1 MTKVSIII
9 PFQNVENYISKC
21 LSSLIYQSLKDI
33 EIICIND
40 ASTDSS
46 KEIVQ
51 NYAQNDKRIIILNTE
66 KPSGQS
72 YARNLGLE
80 IASGEYIG
88 FVDSDDWVELDMFE
102 KMYNLAKSAD
112 TDITMCQAQLYDDKE
127 QRFYTD
133 DYYGLKPLEQF
144 KDKVFHP
151 NDTKD
156 EILNINVVLWNK
168 IYKREFLKNIQA
180 KLQAGYIYEDLPF
193 FFETYLK
200 AQRVNILW
208 EAPYYYRQN
217 RSYSTMQ
224 NSDKKVYDRIPM
236 VELTYKVL
244 HGAEFFPEKKAQI
257 VSWIIDDIFHRYTL
271 LEDKYYEEYYK
282 NMQEFFRNINNTLT
296 EEDKAILAKSYCWD
310 EFNNIIERSYFGFWN
325 FLIEKYKT
333 SNKRIKAAEHK
344 CNLDILKIKEY
355 LEQFKQ
361 ESQEEKD
368 KIVDWW
374 KNYCEEHTEKEAKRR
389 ADEQFIFLESKKTE
403 ELKAL
408 YDEFQAKLT
417 KQEYELKSWQAESVR
432 QVKEKLTADYN
443 WKLEE
448 QKQHYMQALIDQK
461 NYYENH
467 YFLVKILLKFYKKSE
482 QLKNKLKKLIK
493 KN

>member
-1 MTKVSIII
+1 MTKVSIIV

-21 LSSLIYQSLKDI
+21 LSSLMYQTLSDT

-40 ASTDSS
+40 TSTDSS
-46 KEIVQ
+46 KEIVE
-51 NYAQNDKRIIILNTE
+51 NYAQKDKRIIILNTG

-72 YARNLGLE
+72 YARNLGIE

-88 FVDSDDWVELDMFE
+88 FVDSDDWVELDFFE
-102 KMYNLAKSAD
+102 KMYNKAKSDD

-127 QRFYTD
+127 LRFYTN
-133 DYYGLKPLEQF
+133 DYYSLKPLEKF
-144 KDKVFHP
+144 KDTVFHP
-151 NDTKD
+151 NDTID

-168 IYKREFLKNIQA
+168 IYKREFLQQTGA
-180 KLQAGYIYEDLPF
+180 KLQSGYIYEDLPF
-193 FFETYLK
+193 FFETYIK
-200 AQRVNILW
+200 AQRINILW

-236 VELTYKVL
+236 VELTYKIL
-244 HGAEFFPEKKAQI
+244 QNAEFFPIKKPEI

-271 LEDKYYEEYYK
+271 LEDKYYEDYYGK
-282 NMQEFFRNINNTLT
+282 MKEFFQKIELT
-296 EEDKAILAKSYCWD
+296 KEDEEILAKSYCWD
-310 EFNNIIERSYFGFWN
+310 EFCNIKERSYFGFWN

-333 SNKRIKAAEHK
+333 SNKRIKEAEHK
-344 CNLDILKIKEY
+344 CNLDILAIKEY
-355 LEQFKQ
+355 LEQYKKEQ
-361 ESQEEKD
+361 KDEKD

-374 KNYCEEHTEKEAKRR
+374 QNYCEEHTEKEAKRR

-408 YDEFQAKLT
+408 YDEFQQKLT
-417 KQEYELKSWQAESVR
+417 KQEYELKSWQAESVK
-432 QVKEKLTADYN
+432 QVREKLTADYE
-443 WKLEE
+443 WKLEN

-467 YFLVKILLKFYKKSE
+467 FLLVKILLKFYKKSE
-482 QLKNKLKKLIK
+482 QIKNKFKKIIK